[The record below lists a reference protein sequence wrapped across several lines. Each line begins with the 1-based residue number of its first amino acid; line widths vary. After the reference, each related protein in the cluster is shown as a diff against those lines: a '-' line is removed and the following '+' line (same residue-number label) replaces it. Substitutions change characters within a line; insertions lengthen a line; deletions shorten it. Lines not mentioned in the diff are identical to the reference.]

1 MPFGIQ
7 PWHIV
12 VVVIVALIIF
22 GPAKLPELGS
32 SIGKSINEFRTGAR
46 EMTETLKEEI
56 TKEDVNQPAESQ
68 PVETTFSTKASTVQH
83 SLADSSHNASGIFC
97 TQCGTAN
104 PIDARF
110 CKSCGRQLP
119 AL

>member
-22 GPAKLPELGS
+22 GPAKLPELGR
-32 SIGKSINEFRTGAR
+32 SIGKSIYEFRTGAR

-56 TKEDVNQPAESQ
+56 TKEDVMQPAERQ
-68 PVETTFSTKASTVQH
+68 TVETTFSTKTPPVQH
-83 SLADSSHNASGIFC
+83 SIAGSPHNASGIFC

-104 PIDARF
+104 LMDARF
-110 CKSCGRQLP
+110 CKSCGRQLT